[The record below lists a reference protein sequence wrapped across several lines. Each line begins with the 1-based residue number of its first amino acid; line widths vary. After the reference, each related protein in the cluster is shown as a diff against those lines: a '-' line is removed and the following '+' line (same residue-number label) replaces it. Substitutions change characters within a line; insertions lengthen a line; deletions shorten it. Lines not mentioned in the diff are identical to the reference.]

1 MPTEIRH
8 MAEVKNS
15 TFMIE
20 NVEARYP
27 KLDQPYRFD
36 TGKNSSVPCSATDDN
51 AEYSLDFLMPQAT
64 AKALFTAMKSA
75 YGERKQKGWPAL
87 SKPTW
92 QKNDDDKFIGRAKLK
107 AAYSG
112 NPTAKPQ
119 GYDAQTNRLPDG
131 FRLTTGSTV
140 NIHCE
145 LVPYSGTMGHGVS
158 LRLRAIQV
166 IDLAP
171 EMERNP
177 FSKVEG
183 FTASDNPFTAKPVEE
198 VAEGSDDI
206 FGEEAEEEEA
216 EEEKVEE
223 PVVRKK
229 AKSSKPAEE
238 KEDLAAIIDD
248 WDD

>member
-1 MPTEIRH
+1 
-8 MAEVKNS
+8 
-15 TFMIE
+15 
-20 NVEARYP
+20 
-27 KLDQPYRFD
+27 
-36 TGKNSSVPCSATDDN
+36 
-51 AEYSLDFLMPQAT
+51 
-64 AKALFTAMKSA
+64 
-75 YGERKQKGWPAL
+75 
-87 SKPTW
+87 
-92 QKNDDDKFIGRAKLK
+92 
-107 AAYSG
+107 
-112 NPTAKPQ
+112 
-119 GYDAQTNRLPDG
+119 
-131 FRLTTGSTV
+131 
-140 NIHCE
+140 
-145 LVPYSGTMGHGVS
+145 MGHGVS

>member
-1 MPTEIRH
+1 
-8 MAEVKNS
+8 MAEAKNP
-15 TFMIE
+15 TFMVE
-20 NVEARYP
+20 DVEARYP

-51 AEYSLDFLMPQAT
+51 AEYSVDFFMSQAT

-75 YGERKQKGWPAL
+75 YSERKQKGWPAL

-92 QKNDDDKFIGRAKLK
+92 KKNDDGRFIGRAKLK

-119 GYDAQTNRLPDG
+119 EYDAQTNRLPEG

-171 EMERNP
+171 AMERNP

-198 VAEGSDDI
+198 VTEDSDDI
-206 FGEEAEEEEA
+206 FGSETAEKEEEE
-216 EEEKVEE
+216 EVEE
-223 PVVRKK
+223 PVIRKTTK
-229 AKSSKPAEE
+229 ASKPAEE
-238 KEDLAAIIDD
+238 EEDLAAIVDN